1 MMREPRSVKLKRL
14 VTVQRQLERLA
25 ETDLA
30 ETNRERDRIS
40 AAIDGVVGAMN
51 SLAPTHRVFSHLYA
65 QRVGTLSLRNQ
76 RLDGL
81 ASVQEQK
88 LLIERAKAD
97 RLQETMKEARTAEE
111 REAEDASLYDLIDQ
125 IGANGRSSLP

>member
-1 MMREPRSVKLKRL
+1 MAEPRSRKLKRL
-14 VTVQRQLERLA
+14 VKVQRQLERLA
-25 ETDLA
+25 EMDLA

-51 SLAPTHRVFSHLYA
+51 SLAPTHRVFSHIYA
-65 QRVGTLSLRNQ
+65 QRVGALTVRNQ

-88 LLIERAKAD
+88 LLVERSKAD
-97 RLQETMKEARTAEE
+97 RLHETMMEESAAEE

-125 IGANGRSSLP
+125 IAAGRGSSLP